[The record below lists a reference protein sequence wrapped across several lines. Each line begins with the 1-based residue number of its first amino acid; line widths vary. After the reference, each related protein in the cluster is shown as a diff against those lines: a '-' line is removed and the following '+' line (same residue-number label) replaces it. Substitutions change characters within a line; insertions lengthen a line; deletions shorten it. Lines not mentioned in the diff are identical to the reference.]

1 MKKST
6 FPGILHLV
14 LFSALILTSGLLFGG
29 RSDTISDTAS
39 FFLYIDYYG
48 TRYNQGARQMEYC
61 IKAVKLPAHLLK
73 KMPRLKNYGQYSEKN
88 RRIYLKQQDLIRPYR
103 GNNMTLRIDQD
114 KLKDFYPE
122 VLKKGFVIEESEF
135 KRWDFIEKPR
145 EHPDSI
151 RNRLLEDDEME
162 WYYYYYYFYY
172 FIFNK
177 TYIEL
182 NII

>member
-1 MKKST
+1 M
-6 FPGILHLV
+6 
-14 LFSALILTSGLLFGG
+14 
-29 RSDTISDTAS
+29 
-39 FFLYIDYYG
+39 
-48 TRYNQGARQMEYC
+48 
-61 IKAVKLPAHLLK
+61 
-73 KMPRLKNYGQYSEKN
+73 
-88 RRIYLKQQDLIRPYR
+88 
-103 GNNMTLRIDQD
+103 RIDQD

-145 EHPDSI
+145 EHLDSI